1 MVDYVGGL
9 TDDGCVKFVDIQ
21 DSFDRGF
28 DKKIW
33 SMKRIEDGRYSYVN
47 NAGKD
52 AIRIELRKG
61 DRQATNSLGIITE
74 RSEISEHHDILLPLV
89 VDVWYAFSFFFPDD
103 FPTLNN
109 RTVFA
114 QWKQYTK
121 QAVSPFVSFQYVDG
135 TIKCKIVD
143 SSSDKRIKFAKKGEW
158 RGSWHRIVLNY
169 KLNTDQT
176 GFVHAWLDGEE
187 FVNYQGNMGYP
198 AKENLTYFKMGL
210 YRDQVE
216 PTQTIYLA
224 DYRRTFEPTIP
235 APLI

>member
-1 MVDYVGGL
+1 M
-9 TDDGCVKFVDIQ
+9 KFAEIQ
-21 DSFDRGF
+21 DNFDLGL
-28 DKKIW
+28 DSKIW
-33 SMKRIEDGRYSYVN
+33 SMKRIEAGRYSYIK

-52 AIRIELRKG
+52 AIRIELQKG

-74 RSEISEHHDILLPLV
+74 RSEISEHPDVLLPLG
-89 VDVWYAFSFFFPDD
+89 VDVWYGFSFFFSED

-114 QWKQYTK
+114 QWKQYTE
-121 QAVSPFVSFQYVDG
+121 QAVSPFISFQYVNG

-143 SSSDKRIKFAKKGEW
+143 SSIDRRIMFGKEDEW

-169 KLNTDQT
+169 KLNADQT

-187 FVNYQGNMGYP
+187 FVNYQGSMGYP

-216 PTQTIYLA
+216 PTQIIYLA
-224 DYRRTFEPTIP
+224 NYRRTFEKIV
-235 APLI
+235 L